1 MGHCLERVC
10 ARCDMRVWPLCDVTS
25 AAPSLLQNRYTIA
38 LVFSFPPLR
47 LSLSLSPFLPL
58 YYLTCSSRC
67 LSLSLFLF
75 VSTIRWFVDRK
86 GTEECMRALARENL
100 DATRLSSRG
109 RCFSAWGIR
118 FTKKRIP
125 VVLSLSLSHVSSPY
139 PLHYEHVSAEL
150 SFPGT
155 CSGGW
160 TRWKDQRFIPIRVPL
175 SKSESRHVTEAG
187 SSIFLF
193 SVPLPLSP
201 PLYRLPSRKNFFSSA
216 LNGRLRVL
224 ENIRITGGDT

>member
-1 MGHCLERVC
+1 M
-10 ARCDMRVWPLCDVTS
+10 
-25 AAPSLLQNRYTIA
+25 
-38 LVFSFPPLR
+38 
-47 LSLSLSPFLPL
+47 SLSLSFSSFLPFAD
-58 YYLTCSSRC
+58 SSIGKGQRSVC
-67 LSLSLFLF
+67 ARSREKISMQLASPRVGG
-75 VSTIRWFVDRK
+75 VS
-86 GTEECMRALARENL
+86 ALGGL
-100 DATRLSSRG
+100 DSR
-109 RCFSAWGIR
+109 RSAYQSC
-118 FTKKRIP
+118 
-125 VVLSLSLSHVSSPY
+125 SLSLSHVSSPY